1 MSEVSQWSCIH
12 CATWSSLQVK
22 LYARRMATYTPAE
35 AAELS
40 GFSLDTLRYYE
51 REGILPPVART
62 AGGHRS
68 YSEGDLGTLGFLK
81 CLRDTGMPI
90 EKLRRY
96 GELCRDETTLQDR
109 VTLLEEHAA
118 AVQRELDALVAQQ
131 TRLDDKL
138 AWYRGELATRQ
149 AAAISS

>member
-1 MSEVSQWSCIH
+1 M
-12 CATWSSLQVK
+12 T
-22 LYARRMATYTPAE
+22 TYTPAE
-35 AAELS
+35 AAAIS

-68 YSEGDLGTLGFLK
+68 FTEADLGTLGFLK
-81 CLRDTGMPI
+81 CLRETGMPI

-96 GELCRDETTLQDR
+96 GELCRDARTAPERLA
-109 VTLLEEHAA
+109 LLEEHAT
-118 AVQRELDALVAQQ
+118 AVQRELDALRAQQ
-131 TRLDDKL
+131 ARLDEKL
-138 AWYRGELATRQ
+138 AWYRNLVESSQ

>member
-1 MSEVSQWSCIH
+1 
-12 CATWSSLQVK
+12 
-22 LYARRMATYTPAE
+22 MATYTPAE

-68 YSEGDLGTLGFLK
+68 FTEADLGTLGFLK
-81 CLRDTGMPI
+81 CLRETGMPI

-96 GELCRDETTLQDR
+96 GELCRDDGTLPDR
-109 VTLLEEHAA
+109 VALLEEHAT
-118 AVQRELDALVAQQ
+118 AVRAELEALLAQQ
-131 TRLDDKL
+131 AKLDDKL
-138 AWYRGELATRQ
+138 AWYRGELAARQ